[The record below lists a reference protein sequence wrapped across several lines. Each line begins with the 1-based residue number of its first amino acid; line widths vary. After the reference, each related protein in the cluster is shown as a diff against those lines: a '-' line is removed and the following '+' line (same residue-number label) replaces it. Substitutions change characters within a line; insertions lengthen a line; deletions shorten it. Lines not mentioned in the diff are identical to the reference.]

1 MTARSLWPVAAIVA
15 ALLAGGA
22 VAWATHPR
30 VARIVVTVAP
40 TAAGAAVR
48 VEVGP

>member
-22 VAWATHPR
+22 LAWATHPR
-30 VARIVVTVAP
+30 VARVAVIVAP
-40 TAAGAAVR
+40 SGACGGLR